1 MILDFLIFFVF
12 IIVFFLANHRFMC
25 SFGLLNA
32 YQSGI
37 CLEQALVSKE
47 AP

>member
-1 MILDFLIFFVF
+1 MIFDFLIFFC
-12 IIVFFLANHRFMC
+12 IYNCLFLANHRFMC

-37 CLEQALVSKE
+37 CLEQALVSEE

>member
-1 MILDFLIFFVF
+1 MTFDFLIFFVF
-12 IIVFFLANHRFMC
+12 IIVFFPAIHRFVC

-37 CLEQALVSKE
+37 CLEQTLVSEE

>member
-1 MILDFLIFFVF
+1 MPIGVLSSYCL
-12 IIVFFLANHRFMC
+12 FLANHRFMC